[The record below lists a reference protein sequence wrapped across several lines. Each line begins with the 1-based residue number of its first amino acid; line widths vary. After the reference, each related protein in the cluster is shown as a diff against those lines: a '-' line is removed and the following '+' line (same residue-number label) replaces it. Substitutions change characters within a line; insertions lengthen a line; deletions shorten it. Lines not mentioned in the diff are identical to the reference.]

1 MAITDDRLK
10 GKPLESSLEAVDSG
24 LANDC
29 LTHRAIADTRQRARS
44 GIRPAQVAVY
54 AVLLVG
60 LSVTLLPFIWMV
72 LSSFKTGT
80 EMIRVPPTF
89 FPEKPVLDNYRTI
102 FTDKSLPLGR
112 FYFNS
117 AFVAVFNLC
126 TTLFMSSLLGYV
138 FAKYQFRGKR
148 LLFGYFLLTM
158 MIPSQVTM
166 IPSYLIL
173 VRLHLVNTLWGLV
186 VPAFLDA
193 FGIFMMRQFIET
205 LPNELIDAARIDGA
219 SEWQIY
225 LRVVLPQLGAPLATL
240 GTLTFMANWNAY
252 LWPLVVITDINR
264 RTLPIILVWYR
275 GMHLARPQMVLT
287 ATILVILPIL
297 LVYMF
302 FQRWI
307 VRGIATTGFK

>member
-1 MAITDDRLK
+1 M
-10 GKPLESSLEAVDSG
+10 LESTNSFPRRS
-24 LANDC
+24 
-29 LTHRAIADTRQRARS
+29 RA
-44 GIRPAQVAVY
+44 IRPAQVVVY
-54 AVLLVG
+54 VVLLLG
-60 LSVTLLPFIWMV
+60 LSVTLLPFFWMV

-102 FTDKSLPLGR
+102 FTDETLPLGR

-117 AFVAVFNLC
+117 TFVAVFNVC
-126 TTLFMSSLLGYV
+126 TTLFMSSLLGYL

-173 VRLHLVNTLWGLV
+173 VRLHLVNTLWGLI

-219 SEWQIY
+219 TEWQIY

-240 GTLTFMANWNAY
+240 GVLTFMANWNAY

-275 GMHLARPQMVLT
+275 GVHLARPQMVLT

-297 LVYMF
+297 VVYLF